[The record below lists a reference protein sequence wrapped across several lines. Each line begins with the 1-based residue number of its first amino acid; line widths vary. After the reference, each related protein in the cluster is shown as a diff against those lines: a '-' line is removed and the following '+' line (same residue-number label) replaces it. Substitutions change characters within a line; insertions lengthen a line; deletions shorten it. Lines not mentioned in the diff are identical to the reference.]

1 MNRSCLLLSTCHFFN
16 EDPGHCSPACIRI
29 SKFVAIVAASNP
41 ESHSHFSL
49 VDVIAVTFNVAMTM
63 KVFASPWYHI
73 KCTVNFTRRA
83 ALGAIEFEIPT
94 TAAVVTV
101 VDPEITSEVNME
113 GSFRVFLHELAA
125 LQQSKWNKQIDFAH
139 FI

>member
-1 MNRSCLLLSTCHFFN
+1 MNCSCLLLSTCHFFN
-16 EDPGHCSPACIRI
+16 EDPGHCSPACICI

-63 KVFASPWYHI
+63 KVFASSCCHI

-113 GSFRVFLHELAA
+113 RSFRVFLHEFAA
-125 LQQSKWNKQIDFAH
+125 LQQSK
-139 FI
+139 